1 MVQSYIPLNQTDSRT
16 LSNAYIGLES
26 ITIDRIHGVNAFMI
40 TSLICVSRNCA
51 NSALNVPSGAFSNVP
66 SVTDSNV
73 PLQMWLL

>member
-1 MVQSYIPLNQTDSRT
+1 MSNKMLTFNYTD
-16 LSNAYIGLES
+16 AK
-26 ITIDRIHGVNAFMI
+26 
-40 TSLICVSRNCA
+40 CA